1 MKYTFQSHAAVTSEC
16 IVQSISNFSTTGH
29 LLGDGQ
35 RNKIKIFT
43 CNGVEVAIKSFK
55 KPNWIN
61 QVVYRFFRE
70 SKAQRSY
77 KFATILQQ
85 RNIGTPTPI
94 AFWEEYAGLGLQ
106 QSYYACE
113 HLPCDLTFRELVEIP
128 DYPEH
133 ALILEQFMHFCFDL
147 HEKGV
152 EFLDHSPGNTLI
164 VKTAPGHY
172 QFYLVDLNRMQ
183 FHEEMGFDMRMKN
196 LSRLTPK
203 PEMVAQ
209 MSQFYAQKYTDKTA
223 EEINA
228 LLWQYTDQ
236 FQKAFFRKK
245 RIKQRLLFWKS

>member
-16 IVQSISNFSTTGH
+16 IVQSITNFSSTGH

-61 QVVYRFFRE
+61 QVVYRFFRP
-70 SKAQRSY
+70 SKANRSY
-77 KFATILQQ
+77 HFATLLQQ
-85 RNIGTPTPI
+85 KNIGTPTPI
-94 AFWEEYAGLGLQ
+94 AYWEEYAGLGLQ
-106 QSYYACE
+106 HSYYACE
-113 HLPCDLTFRELVEIP
+113 HLNAQLTFRELVEIP

-133 ALILEQFMHFCFDL
+133 AIILQQFMHFCFEL

-164 VKTAPGHY
+164 VQTAPGHY

-183 FHEEMGFDMRMKN
+183 FHEEMSFEMRMKN

-203 PEMVAQ
+203 QDMVAQ
-209 MSQFYAQKYTDKTA
+209 MSAFYAEKFLEKSAAQINERLWFYT
-223 EEINA
+223 
-228 LLWQYTDQ
+228 QQ
-236 FQKAFFRKK
+236 FQEAFARKK
-245 RIKQRLLFWKS
+245 RMKQRLKFWK